1 MESVEGIGLK
11 HSVCGTGHWMKM
23 ISQLQQNRRIIQD
36 FTLTTLA
43 EIPGEFGRLTYMASL
58 RDLSSGKYE
67 HAGLQTLYP
76 DEAVQQ
82 SLGLCHE
89 QIFER
94 VLEAP
99 LARQEADLKECLERM
114 PGGLASTVSHWRRLE
129 AYRVLMPERA
139 PAYLKELFCS
149 NLRVLLE
156 LLQEECSTAPSN
168 G

>member
-11 HSVCGTGHWMKM
+11 RSVCGTGHWMKM

-43 EIPGEFGRLTYMASL
+43 GIPGEFGILTYMASL

-76 DEAVQQ
+76 EEAVQQ
-82 SLGLCHE
+82 SLELCHE

-99 LARQEADLKECLERM
+99 LARQEADLKECLEQM